1 MTEIVLLKESQGFQR
16 LQRVDGS
23 TEVAITADLNDEEM
37 NLNRLLEALPG
48 DGLNQIARDF
58 HVDWNFDG
66 KAEEQGAALSEVGTG
81 LMVALSAI
89 YIILAWVLGSYSRP
103 LVIILSVIPFGW
115 VGSVIGHAVMGYDMT
130 MLSLIGLLGLTGILV
145 NDSIILITA
154 IDERHKNGE
163 PWRTAVVNGTLD
175 RLRAVVLTSLT
186 TIGGLT
192 PLLFETNLQA
202 QFLIPVAI
210 TLVFGISVATL
221 IVLVVVPALLGILD
235 DATRFFS
242 AEPDVDPGIDS
253 SSLAAPERGI

>member
-1 MTEIVLLKESQGFQR
+1 
-16 LQRVDGS
+16 
-23 TEVAITADLNDEEM
+23 
-37 NLNRLLEALPG
+37 
-48 DGLNQIARDF
+48 
-58 HVDWNFDG
+58 
-66 KAEEQGAALSEVGTG
+66 
-81 LMVALSAI
+81 MVALSAI

-103 LVIILSVIPFGW
+103 LVIMLSVIPFGW

-145 NDSIILITA
+145 NDSIILVTA
-154 IDERHKNGE
+154 IDERHKSGE

-235 DATRFFS
+235 DLTQYFA
-242 AEPDVDPGIDS
+242 ADPALESG
-253 SSLAAPERGI
+253 SLAAPESRA